1 MTNRPEPSC
10 VGRLITALLGVA
22 FLGLSGGFCLLG
34 QNPPDAGGAV
44 ANDAP
49 QAGPAFN
56 GGSAGTFPTRPP
68 GDKATLA
75 RGKKAYLA
83 NCAYCHGEDARGGE
97 NGGPNLL
104 RSEYLLKD
112 RDGEVLRQ
120 FLLNKNETSHVG
132 IREGVLKF
140 GFTKGQASDI
150 AAFITDVSAFIHDFR
165 VSSRDPGRMRPATI
179 LVGDPKAGEAY
190 FGAHCA
196 TCHSVT
202 GDLKGIAN
210 KFSDPR
216 VLQQTWLMPRV
227 YGGRGGASPRGVT
240 VTVTLPNGQ
249 TIEGKLGRFDDF
261 VVLVTDANGE
271 EHTIDRAA
279 EKPRVEVHDPMKGH
293 RDLLSTY
300 TDKDIHDLT
309 AWLVTIK

>member
-1 MTNRPEPSC
+1 MQN
-10 VGRLITALLGVA
+10 RLIRTVVGFVI
-22 FLGLSGGFCLLG
+22 LGLSSFRLLA

-49 QAGPAFN
+49 QAGGGGFN
-56 GGSAGTFPTRPP
+56 GGGFGTFPTRPP
-68 GDKATLA
+68 GDKAAAA
-75 RGKKAYLA
+75 RGKKAYLT

-112 RDGEVLRQ
+112 RDGDVLRQ

-150 AAFITDVSAFIHDFR
+150 AAFITDISTFIHEFR
-165 VSSRDPGRMRPATI
+165 VTSRDAGRIRPPTI

-196 TCHSVT
+196 ACHSVT
-202 GDLKGIAN
+202 GDLKGIATRIG
-210 KFSDPR
+210 DPR
-216 VLQQTWLMPRV
+216 TLQQRWLMPRV
-227 YGGRGGASPRGVT
+227 YGGRGAATSPRGVT
-240 VTVTLPNGQ
+240 VTVTRSNGQ
-249 TIEGKLGRFDDF
+249 VIEGTLGRFDDF
-261 VVLVTDANGE
+261 IVVVTDANGE
-271 EHTIDRAA
+271 EHMIDRVS
-279 EKPRVEVHDPMKGH
+279 EKPKVEVHDPMQPH
-293 RDLLSTY
+293 RDLLATY